1 MAASSRILV
10 VLMAAL
16 NAVHTSIIQDVF
28 WVKFENREL
37 GDSNTFIKTFRVPDW
52 VSRILFVIKNRFF
65 FVPRPPAS
73 KMRSLLTFSLSHQ
86 TPE

>member
-16 NAVHTSIIQDVF
+16 NAVHVNVIQDVF

-37 GDSNTFIKTFRVPDW
+37 GDANTFMKTFRVPDW
-52 VSRILFVIKNRFF
+52 VCRSFSVIKNNFF
-65 FVPRPPAS
+65 
-73 KMRSLLTFSLSHQ
+73 TFMYPDHLHQ
-86 TPE
+86 RCADRNLMGL